1 VSDQEVSGSNFG
13 LAIDTAAEPTKTVP
27 LADGRWRERH
37 CRRDSLSHNLG
48 ARHISGSDVADAEF
62 ILVNELLTQLDD
74 LGVRN
79 DGVNWP
85 IIFKRESLD
94 PFSQD
99 YFLTRE
105 DTNSV
110 KGHLVQ
116 QGGPQSVH

>member
-13 LAIDTAAEPTKTVP
+13 LAKDTAAEPAKTVP

-37 CRRDSLSHNLG
+37 CRRDSLSNNLG
-48 ARHISGSDVADAEF
+48 ARHIGGSDVADSEL

-85 IIFKRESLD
+85 IVLKRESLD
-94 PFSQD
+94 PFGQD
-99 YFLTRE
+99 YFFTSE
-105 DTNSV
+105 DTSSV

-116 QGGPQSVH
+116 QGSP